1 MLMNHTFMVVCAT
14 SYVDVGVLD
23 CTKYFCPEIL
33 HLLTV
38 LVLLRFLF
46 SPHLHFELP
55 MLLVI
60 LVILGLKL
68 CV

>member
-1 MLMNHTFMVVCAT
+1 MTCTFVVVYAT

-33 HLLTV
+33 HLLTI
-38 LVLLRFLF
+38 LVLLQFLF

-68 CV
+68 YV